1 METLLSVQP
10 RMVADKGSEN
20 TPDSIVFKIAKDI
33 EGRLPGLLVL
43 RKEENMTSLNVF
55 RSQEVDRMNKLV
67 KVLKSTLVILQKAI
81 QGLAIMSIELEKMF
95 SSFLN

>member
-1 METLLSVQP
+1 METLLLVQP

-55 RSQEVDRMNKLV
+55 RS
-67 KVLKSTLVILQKAI
+67 
-81 QGLAIMSIELEKMF
+81 
-95 SSFLN
+95 

>member
-1 METLLSVQP
+1 MQILHFNKKLSSKLNLLSFYFFFIILYLLSEFMETLLSVQP

-55 RSQEVDRMNKLV
+55 RS
-67 KVLKSTLVILQKAI
+67 
-81 QGLAIMSIELEKMF
+81 
-95 SSFLN
+95 